1 MMDFG
6 ERLREVLN
14 DRSMTQEQLARKA
27 LISKSTVYMYINCGV
42 LPTADNLKAVCEVLD
57 VSADY
62 LLGLER
68 RL

>member
-1 MMDFG
+1 MIDFG
-6 ERLREVLN
+6 ERLKKTLN

-62 LLGLER
+62 LLGLEKKI
-68 RL
+68 

>member
-1 MMDFG
+1 MTDFG
-6 ERLREVLN
+6 DRLRETLR
-14 DRSMTQEQLARKA
+14 DKSMTQEELARKA

-62 LLGLER
+62 LLGLEKKI
-68 RL
+68 

>member
-1 MMDFG
+1 MSDFG
-6 ERLREVLN
+6 EKLKKTLN

-27 LISKSTVYMYINCGV
+27 LISKSTVFMYINYGV
-42 LPTADNLKAVCEVLD
+42 LPTADNLKAICEVLD

-62 LLGLER
+62 LLGLEK